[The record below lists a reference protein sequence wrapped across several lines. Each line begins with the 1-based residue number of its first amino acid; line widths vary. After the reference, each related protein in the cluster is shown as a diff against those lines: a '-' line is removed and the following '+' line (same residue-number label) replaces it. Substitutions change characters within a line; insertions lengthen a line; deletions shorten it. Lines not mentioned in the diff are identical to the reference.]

1 MDHYG
6 YKDQRDKAE
15 INLQD
20 YLAIILKRKWT
31 VISFALVMLTTV
43 TIGTFRTKPTY
54 TAKGTLLLEKEANIL
69 SFQDIFQ
76 IETFSDDYFQ
86 TQYKLLQSRTLA
98 NDTIDRLK
106 LYENEK
112 FIGKINNTVGIPDKS
127 DTPFRER
134 LIENFLGRLGIEPI
148 SQTRLVEV
156 NFKANDPQFAAEVL
170 NAFFDSFIDMN
181 IQKKFLATEQAT
193 EFLASQISSI
203 RAEIEEREK
212 KLGEYGA
219 EKNII
224 ALSDKETTI
233 VEKLGQFNRALT
245 EAQLDR
251 VNKETYYS
259 EIRVASPDYIPEA
272 LTNPLIQ
279 KLREDYA
286 RLTREYLKKSETFK
300 PEYPEMQRLKAEL
313 DSATESLKIETQ
325 NLIKGAY
332 SDYQAALKREQS
344 LESVFNKQ
352 KQEAIQ
358 LNSNAI
364 LYNSL
369 RIELENKKSL
379 LDSLSKRQ
387 SETGVSARL
396 KGLRT
401 SNVWIVD
408 RATAPL
414 SPSSPKK
421 KRNIALALIIGLFG
435 GLGLAFLFERLDN
448 SVKNFQDVEKYAGV
462 PSLGI
467 VPTFSPDG
475 FRKLRAKEAKASGVK
490 LRVKEPHKSKRKP
503 DSDQWLLGEKKEGKT
518 ETREPE
524 AAGLAGRKEVE
535 LPEAKSI
542 ELITHSSPNLNI
554 SENYRSIRTTLLLS
568 RADSAL
574 RCFVVSSP
582 LPQEGKTATISNLAV
597 TFAQAGKKVLLIDA
611 DLRKPKQHRIFQI
624 KNLTGLTNYL
634 SSQADLKDL
643 EKATQIPNLYLINA
657 GPLPPNPVELLGSER
672 MGSLIDGMKQR
683 FDYILFDSPPLLPVS
698 DAVVLGPKID
708 GMILVIRGGKTTREA
723 LKRAKEKLDMHQIK
737 CAGVI
742 INSISLKENDYYYM
756 KHYYHY
762 YGQHNG

>member
-1 MDHYG
+1 MDNYG
-6 YKDQRDKAE
+6 NDDQKEKAG

-31 VISFALVMLTTV
+31 IISFALVVVATV
-43 TIGTFRTKPTY
+43 TIGSFLTKPTY
-54 TAKGTLLLEKEANIL
+54 TAKGTLLVEKEPNIL

-76 IETFSDDYFQ
+76 IETFNDDYVQ
-86 TQYKLLQSRTLA
+86 TQYKLLQSRALA

-112 FIGKINNTVGIPDKS
+112 FIGKIENKAGIPDKS
-127 DTPFRER
+127 DTQFRER
-134 LIENFLGRLGIEPI
+134 IIDNFLGRLSIKPI
-148 SQTRLVEV
+148 TQTRLVEV
-156 NFKANDPQFAAEVL
+156 YFKARDPEFAADVL
-170 NAFFDSFIDMN
+170 NALFYSFIDMN
-181 IQKKFLATEQAT
+181 IQKKFLATEQAN
-193 EFLASQISSI
+193 EFLSDQIASL
-203 RAEIEEREK
+203 RAEIEEKEK

-224 ALSDKETTI
+224 TLSDKETTI
-233 VEKLGQFNRALT
+233 VEKLGQFNQALS

-251 VNKETYYS
+251 INKETYYN
-259 EIRVASPDYIPEA
+259 EIRIASPDYIPEA

-300 PEYPEMQRLKAEL
+300 PEYPEMQRLKVEL
-313 DSATESLKIETQ
+313 DSAKESLTNETQ

-344 LESVFNKQ
+344 LEWAFNKQ

-369 RIELENKKSL
+369 KIEVENRKSL
-379 LDSLSKRQ
+379 LDSLLKRR

-401 SNVWIVD
+401 SNISIVD
-408 RATAPL
+408 KAEPPL
-414 SPSSPKK
+414 YPSGPKK
-421 KRNIALALIIGLFG
+421 KMNIALAMIIGLFG

-448 SVKNFQDVEKYAGV
+448 SVKNFQDVEKYAGA

-467 VPTFSPDG
+467 VPAFSKDG
-475 FRKLRAKEAKASGVK
+475 YRKLRAEEAKASGVK
-490 LRVKEPHKSKRKP
+490 LKVKQLRKSER
-503 DSDQWLLGEKKEGKT
+503 DLSSGQWLLGRTKEERK
-518 ETREPE
+518 ETGELE
-524 AAGLAGRKEVE
+524 DMDLVERKEVE
-535 LPEAKSI
+535 LAEAKSI
-542 ELITHSSPNLNI
+542 ELITHFAPKSNI

-568 RADSAL
+568 AADAKL
-574 RCFVVSSP
+574 RHLVVTSP

-597 TFAQAGKKVLLIDA
+597 TFAQAGKKVLIIDA
-611 DLRKPKQHRIFQI
+611 DMRKPKQHKIFKI
-624 KNLTGLTNYL
+624 KNLDGLTNYL
-634 SSQADLKDL
+634 SAQADIK
-643 EKATQIPNLYLINA
+643 EIVKATQIPNLYLINT
-657 GPLPPNPVELLGSER
+657 GPVPPNPVELLGSEK
-672 MGSLIDGMKQR
+672 MGNLVDSMKQH

-708 GMILVIRGGKTTREA
+708 GVILVVWGGKTTRDM

-742 INSISLKENDYYYM
+742 INNISLDEHDYYYM

-762 YGQHNG
+762 YGQR